1 LFIHHLQ
8 NKYKLRRLSKNYLTL
23 CEKKL
28 PTAHYIYFSPHF
40 QPERSTLPEGGD
52 FVDHIIAIDVLN
64 NFIQEGVPIIYKEHP
79 RQFDP
84 TDLSRQKYRD
94 ITYYNL
100 IQSHGNVL
108 FADPFADPLRLISGS
123 LVVVTVTGTAGWE
136 ALMNGKPVIVFG
148 DPWYRECAACLH
160 VSQISETAIRK
171 LCRLTANDVHLA
183 VEKFLDELYSPLG
196 ILVPAFTYSFT
207 KTGIYDRANTPSEV
221 GRFGEEIRL
230 AFPPAQRTMN
240 PVFSVIDCH
249 SILKSDELS
258 EDTAFGRHSLW
269 NHLNEIG
276 HICVNVNLQVP
287 LINLRGVKTKFAGRC
302 CNANPLSQRERLGSI
317 LCTVASA
324 FLFRH
329 HLHCRCHGSRPVY

>member
-1 LFIHHLQ
+1 MNCRSLLLQ
-8 NKYKLRRLSKNYLTL
+8 KLQGL
-23 CEKKL
+23 EL
-28 PTAHYIYFSPHF
+28 P
-40 QPERSTLPEGGD
+40 Q
-52 FVDHIIAIDVLN
+52 
-64 NFIQEGVPIIYKEHP
+64 
-79 RQFDP
+79 
-84 TDLSRQKYRD
+84 
-94 ITYYNL
+94 
-100 IQSHGNVL
+100 
-108 FADPFADPLRLISGS
+108 DPLVVAHVRLKDLVHPAELGDADQGIDYAALS
-123 LVVVTVTGTAGWE
+123 LE
-136 ALMNGKPVIVFG
+136 LI
-148 DPWYRECAACLH
+148 AA
-160 VSQISETAIRK
+160 
-171 LCRLTANDVHLA
+171 
-183 VEKFLDELYSPLG
+183 LDELYSPLG

-207 KTGIYDRANTPSEV
+207 KTGIYDRAHTPSEV

-276 HICVNVNLQVP
+276 HICLNVNLQVP

-302 CNANPLSQRERLGSI
+302 CNANPLSQRERPGSI

-329 HLHCRCHGSRPVY
+329 HLHCRCHGSPPVY